1 MKACLPAL
9 GTKMAFSHPL
19 DITNE
24 TNGLH
29 HRLLHNTIADS
40 TEASFT
46 TFTYSQYISYASSN
60 DQPFS
65 LPVEQFLF

>member
-1 MKACLPAL
+1 MKFCLPAL

-29 HRLLHNTIADS
+29 HRLLRETTADS
-40 TEASFT
+40 MNASFT
-46 TFTYSQYISYASSN
+46 ALTYRQYIS
-60 DQPFS
+60 
-65 LPVEQFLF
+65 